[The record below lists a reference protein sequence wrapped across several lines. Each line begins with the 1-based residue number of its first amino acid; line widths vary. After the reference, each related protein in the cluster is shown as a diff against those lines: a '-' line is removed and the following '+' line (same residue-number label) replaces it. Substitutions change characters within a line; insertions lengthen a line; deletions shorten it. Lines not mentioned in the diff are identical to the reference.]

1 MAGQAQR
8 DPAGMTVLAFA
19 GASEHARMIAA
30 GEVSS
35 RELTELFLRRIE
47 RLDPLLNAFRVVMA
61 EKALAE
67 ADQADGRRRA
77 GDQRPLLGVPLAI
90 KDDCDV
96 AGEITA
102 FGCDVDPVPATATAD
117 AEVVR
122 RLRAAGA
129 VILGKTHVPELMITP
144 FTESPTYGVT
154 RNPWDLQRTS
164 GGSSGGSATAVAA
177 GLASAALGSD
187 GAGSVRIPAGCC
199 GLVGLKPQ
207 RGRVSMAPDVDP
219 FQGMAIWGPLGR
231 RVDDALV
238 FMRAVADSFPEPEKP
253 PPLRIAISTALP
265 PTVRVSPDAEQLAA
279 VANASEALREVGH
292 TVFDRDFDW
301 GVTIGNRVLAR
312 FLRGTADKAAEVGHP
327 ERLSRRAR
335 GLVRI
340 GRAVRP
346 GMAAS
351 AARAAADDAQQLN
364 AIFSDA
370 DVVMTPMFTRR
381 PPRVREYEGK
391 PAPYT
396 LAGMVRFVPYEGA
409 FNHTGQ
415 PAIAVPAG
423 FADDGFPLSVQL
435 VGPPDSEPLLLA
447 VAAQLEAVRD
457 WYTKYPA
464 VAA

>member
-1 MAGQAQR
+1 
-8 DPAGMTVLAFA
+8 MTELAFA
-19 GASEHARMIAA
+19 GAAAHARMIAS

-47 RLDPLLNAFRVVMA
+47 RLDPILNAFRVVMA
-61 EKALAE
+61 EKALAQ

-102 FGCDVDPVPATATAD
+102 FGCDVDPVPAAAD

-122 RLRAAGA
+122 RLRTAGA

-164 GGSSGGSATAVAA
+164 GGSSGGAGAPGGSGGGSAPAVSA

-187 GAGSVRIPAGCC
+187 GAGSVRIPAACC

-207 RGRVSMAPDVDP
+207 RGRVPMAPDVDP
-219 FQGMAIWGPLGR
+219 LQGMAIWGPLGR
-231 RVDDALV
+231 RVDDALL

-253 PPLRIAISTALP
+253 PPLRIAISTGPP
-265 PTVRVSPDAEQLAA
+265 PTVGVSPDAEQLGA

-301 GVTIGNRVLAR
+301 GVTIGNRVLGR

-351 AARAAADDAQQLN
+351 AGRAAADDAQQLN

-370 DVVMTPMFTRR
+370 DIVLTPMFTRR

-396 LAGMVRFVPYEGA
+396 LAG
-409 FNHTGQ
+409 
-415 PAIAVPAG
+415 
-423 FADDGFPLSVQL
+423 
-435 VGPPDSEPLLLA
+435 
-447 VAAQLEAVRD
+447 
-457 WYTKYPA
+457 
-464 VAA
+464 